1 MYEDSWYSFVP
12 ELSQH
17 QPASVTQSTG
27 HRRKQSL
34 LQQPN
39 NIADDADA
47 TEPLPVLFEDQQTTN
62 SPPEP
67 TLSRRAKSYSDF
79 YDIVKAQLAVHA
91 PKKKRKR
98 RRNDRSWE
106 SLALPDS
113 AAAGLPAEE
122 EDYNGTLEGK
132 ELIRASQQEYLFVL
146 YHDELAMT
154 ERHLSNLVADADKAL
169 KVLESLCHSF
179 RAVDDQ
185 TSSFQAQCDG
195 LLAEKKRLET
205 LAESV
210 GTDLQYYTYLD
221 SATRRLNAPGAG
233 RLVEGGSFAEILTT
247 LDSCIEFMLR
257 NSSYRDAESYLARYQ
272 ALLTKALHLLDVG
285 FVNHLNKVSAEVSR
299 QVAANQSES
308 ARHALAYGRFEEM
321 VLESYSLIPNV
332 QAVVQ
337 KAYDQ
342 DGQPSSAP
350 NADIYANT
358 ANNMFHSYWA
368 ARERDFRLIN
378 QHDLDVFK
386 TEAKDSIE
394 TASRNFVKQCFERS
408 DSEASLFRTIF
419 SIDAHYSTDPQS
431 AFAVLKSQRTALT
444 GANVAPIATNLQS
457 VLQGSDLQTICN
469 LVGWITNEYL
479 LPEYDE
485 DETPFVGRCRELAA
499 RLLAEHLWAFTDAFF
514 EAEIAK
520 SITKAAVP
528 PEALKIE
535 PVTNGDIASN
545 AFPPV
550 KRALEL
556 LVLFDQSMP
565 KERCQRNSPV
575 VFKLIKESI
584 ASLQRAEGR
593 LKSAGTKPSTGST
606 DPDLFMIKNLLI
618 LKNELMTLE
627 IGDVR
632 GNQAAPSSALL
643 GGGSGKM
650 QHFTQIWD
658 TLRPHNLLGGLLSS
672 FGTLSTYIP
681 GSSLWSSASPSNSG
695 AGGGTP
701 VGGTPRLGTAGPA
714 DADDANEQ
722 LDGLLRQS
730 ILNFTRRWAGV
741 LNEARGVRNGGSI
754 LGGKNVGKV
763 ERELEEMLE
772 TAFSGQPEVVGKL
785 KEAIQIEA
793 EAQAQSLGEK
803 KSSVTRV

>member
-17 QPASVTQSTG
+17 QPAFAAQTTG

-34 LQQPN
+34 SQPPN
-39 NIADDADA
+39 NTADDAGA
-47 TEPLPVLFEDQQTTN
+47 AEPLPTLFEDRKDAD

-79 YDIVKAQLAVHA
+79 YDIVRAQLAVHA

-98 RRNDRSWE
+98 KGGDRRWE
-106 SLALPDS
+106 ALAVPDS
-113 AAAGLPAEE
+113 AAASLPEE
-122 EDYNGTLEGK
+122 EGGYDGAVGK
-132 ELIRASQQEYLFVL
+132 ELIRASQQEYWL

-154 ERHLSNLVADADKAL
+154 ERHLGALAADADKAL

-195 LLAEKKRLET
+195 LLAEKKRLDA
-205 LAESV
+205 LAEAV

-233 RLVEGGSFAEILTT
+233 RLVEGGSFAEILST
-247 LDSCIEFMLR
+247 LDSCIEFMTR

-272 ALLTKALHLLDVG
+272 ALLTKALHLLEVG
-285 FVNHLNKVSAEVSR
+285 FVNHLTKVSSEISR
-299 QVAANQSES
+299 QVGATQSES

-332 QAVVQ
+332 QAVVR
-337 KAYDQ
+337 KAYEQ

-368 ARERDFRLIN
+368 VRERDFRPII
-378 QHDLDVFK
+378 QHDLDVLRA
-386 TEAKDSIE
+386 EASDSVE
-394 TASRNFVKQCFERS
+394 TGSRNFVKQSFERS
-408 DSEASLFRTIF
+408 DSEATLFRTIF
-419 SIDAHYSTDPQS
+419 SIDPHYSTDARS
-431 AFAVLKSQRTALT
+431 AFAVLKSQRTVLT
-444 GANVAPIATNLQS
+444 GANVAPIAASLQA

-469 LVGWITNEYL
+469 LVGWITSEYL
-479 LPEYDE
+479 LSEYE
-485 DETPFVGRCRELAA
+485 EEETLFVGRCRELAA
-499 RLLAEHLWAFTDAFF
+499 RLLAEHLWAFTDAAF
-514 EAEIAK
+514 EAEITK
-520 SITKAAVP
+520 SITRAVVP
-528 PEALKIE
+528 SEALKIG
-535 PVTNGDIASN
+535 PVTNGDMASN

-550 KRALEL
+550 KRAVEL

-575 VFKLIKESI
+575 VFKIIKESI
-584 ASLQRAEGR
+584 ACLQRAESR
-593 LKSAGTKPSTGST
+593 LKSSTAAAAAAKASPGTT

-632 GNQAAPSSALL
+632 GNQDTPSSALL
-643 GGGSGKM
+643 GAGSGTM
-650 QHFTQIWD
+650 QHFAQIWD

-672 FGTLSTYIP
+672 FGSLSTYIP
-681 GSSLWSSASPSNSG
+681 GSSLWSSAPASG
-695 AGGGTP
+695 LGAAGGD
-701 VGGTPRLGTAGPA
+701 RAGAPA
-714 DADDANEQ
+714 AVDDAHEQ

-730 ILNFTRRWAGV
+730 IVAFTRRWAAV
-741 LNEARGVRNGGSI
+741 LNDARRVGGGSGGVSG
-754 LGGKNVGKV
+754 GGKNAGRV

-772 TAFSGQPEVVGKL
+772 TAFGGQPEVVAKL

-793 EAQAQSLGEK
+793 EGQARALEEK
-803 KSSVTRV
+803 KSYVTRV

>member
-17 QPASVTQSTG
+17 QPAFVAQSTA

-34 LQQPN
+34 SQQAN
-39 NIADDADA
+39 NTVDDAGVA
-47 TEPLPVLFEDQQTTN
+47 EPLPTLFEDQKDAN

-67 TLSRRAKSYSDF
+67 TLPRRAKSYSDF
-79 YDIVKAQLAVHA
+79 HDIVRAQLAVHA
-91 PKKKRKR
+91 PTKKRKR
-98 RRNDRSWE
+98 KGKGKGRDRSWD
-106 SLALPDS
+106 ALEVPDS
-113 AAAGLPAEE
+113 AAARLPEE
-122 EDYNGTLEGK
+122 EEGYNGTVGK
-132 ELIRASQQEYLFVL
+132 ELIRASQQEYWL

-154 ERHLSNLVADADKAL
+154 ERHLGALVADADKAL

-185 TSSFQAQCDG
+185 TTSFQAQCDG
-195 LLAEKKRLET
+195 LLAEKKRLEA
-205 LAESV
+205 LAEAV

-233 RLVEGGSFAEILTT
+233 RLVEGGSFAEILST
-247 LDSCIEFMLR
+247 LDSCIEFMTR

-272 ALLTKALHLLDVG
+272 ALLTKALHLLEVG
-285 FVNHLNKVSAEVSR
+285 FLNHLTKVSTEISR
-299 QVAANQSES
+299 QVGATQSES

-332 QAVVQ
+332 QAVVR
-337 KAYDQ
+337 KAYEG
-342 DGQPSSAP
+342 DGQPSSMP

-368 ARERDFRLIN
+368 VRERDFKPII
-378 QHDLDVFK
+378 QHDLDVFRA
-386 TEAKDSIE
+386 EANDSVE
-394 TASRNFVKQCFERS
+394 TASRNFVKQSFERS
-408 DSEASLFRTIF
+408 DSEANLFRSIF
-419 SIDAHYSTDPQS
+419 SIDPHYSTDPQS
-431 AFAVLKSQRTALT
+431 AFAVLKSQRTVLT
-444 GANVAPIATNLQS
+444 GANVAPIAANLQA
-457 VLQGSDLQTICN
+457 VLQGNDLQTICN
-469 LVGWITNEYL
+469 LVGWITSEYL
-479 LPEYDE
+479 LPEYEE

-499 RLLAEHLWAFTDAFF
+499 RLLAEHLWAFTDAAF

-520 SITKAAVP
+520 SITRAVVP
-528 PEALKIE
+528 PEALKIG

-575 VFKLIKESI
+575 VFKIIKESI
-584 ASLQRAEGR
+584 ASLLRAEGR
-593 LKSAGTKPSTGST
+593 LKSGATAAKPGAGST

-632 GNQAAPSSALL
+632 GNEATTSSSAFL
-643 GGGSGKM
+643 GAGSGTM

-672 FGTLSTYIP
+672 FGSLSTYIP
-681 GSSLWSSASPSNSG
+681 GSSLWSSVPGSG
-695 AGGGTP
+695 AGAAAGGDRAGTPAAGGGGGGGGGGTP
-701 VGGTPRLGTAGPA
+701 RVGSSTAPVA
-714 DADDANEQ
+714 VDDAHEQ

-730 ILNFTRRWAGV
+730 IVGFTRRWAAV
-741 LNEARGVRNGGSI
+741 LNDARGIGGSSSSSSSSSSTR
-754 LGGKNVGKV
+754 LGGKNVAASPK
-763 ERELEEMLE
+763 
-772 TAFSGQPEVVGKL
+772 
-785 KEAIQIEA
+785 
-793 EAQAQSLGEK
+793 SLP
-803 KSSVTRV
+803 S